1 MLKKTDGELN
11 WAWPAHQIYN
21 RVRAFNPWPGTYTQL
36 NGQTFRIWKACP
48 IEVSG
53 STLPPGTLTYDA
65 EGGAVVACGEG
76 FLQLEEVQLENR
88 KRTPAVDFLHG
99 LRLARNQTLLLGS

>member
-1 MLKKTDGELN
+1 
-11 WAWPAHQIYN
+11 
-21 RVRAFNPWPGTYTQL
+21 
-36 NGQTFRIWKACP
+36 
-48 IEVSG
+48 
-53 STLPPGTLTYDA
+53 
-65 EGGAVVACGEG
+65 VACGEG